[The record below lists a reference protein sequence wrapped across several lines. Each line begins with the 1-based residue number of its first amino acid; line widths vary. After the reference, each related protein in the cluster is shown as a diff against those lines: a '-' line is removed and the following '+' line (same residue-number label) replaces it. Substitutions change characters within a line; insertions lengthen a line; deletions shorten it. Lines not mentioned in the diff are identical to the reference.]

1 MGPYGQKTKSGHT
14 NITTVIEYSAG
25 VLTTGEDEPQYKVP
39 VAMEKF
45 PTNVSLA
52 QYFAMS
58 LTPWIFYST
67 YFLQDYSDK
76 SKRHRYNII
85 GFVAGEPD
93 FNTFDITPCFGQKQ
107 LQHRMIRT
115 GKMLHNN
122 QMRGFVIHF

>member
-1 MGPYGQKTKSGHT
+1 MTFFPVKMQFCDLLFCHSFSIKKYETRGIYVTSYVSTLEEELHPVGPYGQKTKSGHT

-58 LTPWIFYST
+58 LSPWIF
-67 YFLQDYSDK
+67 
-76 SKRHRYNII
+76 
-85 GFVAGEPD
+85 
-93 FNTFDITPCFGQKQ
+93 
-107 LQHRMIRT
+107 
-115 GKMLHNN
+115 
-122 QMRGFVIHF
+122 